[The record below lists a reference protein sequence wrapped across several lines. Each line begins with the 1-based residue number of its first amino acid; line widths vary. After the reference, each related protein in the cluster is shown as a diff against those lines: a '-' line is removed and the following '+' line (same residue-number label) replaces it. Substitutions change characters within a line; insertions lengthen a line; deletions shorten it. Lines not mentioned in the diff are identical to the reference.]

1 MTSLAR
7 NYHDIL
13 SKLLERIV
21 EEEAEAME
29 EAAKILAD
37 AIADGQRIF
46 AFGSGHSSFSVQDM
60 AYRAGGLILI
70 NPLLGPGLSAFD
82 QRPVTLSSQLERL
95 EGYAKILMNNAPI
108 ESGDVLIVAS
118 VSGRNAVPIE
128 MAMQARERGVK
139 VIAVTSRAYIDAVE
153 SRHSTGKKLHDHADV
168 VLDNKVPPGDALL
181 EADGIPQKFCA
192 PSGVTSIAV
201 LQMLVAATVEELLR
215 RGIEPPI
222 LRSANVEGGG
232 EYNARLIK
240 QYADRIFYL

>member
-1 MTSLAR
+1 MPPFAR
-7 NYHDIL
+7 DYYDIL
-13 SKLLERIV
+13 LKLLKRIV
-21 EEEAEAME
+21 EEEAEALE
-29 EAAKILAD
+29 EAAGLMAD
-37 AIADGQRIF
+37 AIADGKRIF

-82 QRPVTLSSQLERL
+82 QRPVTFSSQLERL
-95 EGYAKILMNNAPI
+95 EGYARVLMDNTPI
-108 ESGDVLIVAS
+108 ESGDLLIVAS

-128 MAMQARERGVK
+128 MAMLARERGVK

-153 SRHSTGKKLHDHADV
+153 SRHPSGKKLHDYADV
-168 VLDNKVPPGDALL
+168 ILDNKVPLGDALL
-181 EADGIPQKFCA
+181 EAEGIPQKFCA
-192 PSGVTSIAV
+192 PSGVTCNAV

-222 LRSANVEGGG
+222 LRSANVEGGS
-232 EYNARLIK
+232 EYNAKLIK